1 MPFFS
6 RTSESEKEYDTSDGS
21 SDDLEQSQATAQQP
35 SSEESD
41 SDEEKSSSARFCTT
55 IRCIIVTAVVVVG
68 ASIGVSLIMT
78 NDPNPLNY
86 FIPVDPPG
94 AKEATA
100 GAGPGFFL
108 RDSMALEAA
117 SNAEVCVIQV
127 MSARSLSN
135 RMFQVRP
142 KKNAQLSAV
151 SKALSDLFPHVD
163 FETFSYAHNMLNQIA
178 EDDPA
183 KFIEVEREL
192 KTAWVA
198 RTRLMLESIQTK
210 KILFWFSERA
220 PNEGPDN
227 HDKKTKLKYPH
238 YVDQAMLDAV
248 TPFVDKVV
256 YCISSE
262 GLPQSL
268 LVDGE
273 AVLQTPFGMPV
284 RENRYYP
291 SPEMHQQA
299 AEVLGR
305 PVYDL
310 LRAER
315 TPQKEPGV
323 LV

>member
-1 MPFFS
+1 MTYQKPDNAFIDYQPYKWGRLNQMYRGPRPDFGQPYIACLGAAQTFGRYAETPFPAHLA
-6 RTSESEKEYDTSDGS
+6 KM
-21 SDDLEQSQATAQQP
+21 L
-35 SSEESD
+35 
-41 SDEEKSSSARFCTT
+41 
-55 IRCIIVTAVVVVG
+55 
-68 ASIGVSLIMT
+68 GV
-78 NDPNPLNY
+78 
-86 FIPVDPPG
+86 PVANLG
-94 AKEATA
+94 TA

-135 RMFQVRP
+135 RLFQVRP
-142 KKNAQLSAV
+142 QKNEQLSAV

-178 EDDPA
+178 EEEPA

-198 RTRLMLESIQTK
+198 RTRLMLESIQTR

-220 PNEGPDN
+220 PNERPDGKDARTN
-227 HDKKTKLKYPH
+227 LKYPH

-310 LRAER
+310 LKAER
-315 TPQKEPGV
+315 APQRTPNV

>member
-1 MPFFS
+1 MTYQKPDKAFIDYNTYKWGRLNQVYRGPKPDFDQPYIACLGAAQTFGRYADNPFPAQLA
-6 RTSESEKEYDTSDGS
+6 GS
-21 SDDLEQSQATAQQP
+21 LGMQVANL
-35 SSEESD
+35 
-41 SDEEKSSSARFCTT
+41 
-55 IRCIIVTAVVVVG
+55 G
-68 ASIGVSLIMT
+68 
-78 NDPNPLNY
+78 
-86 FIPVDPPG
+86 
-94 AKEATA
+94 TA

-142 KKNAQLSAV
+142 KKNAQLKAV

-178 EDDPA
+178 EENPT
-183 KFIEVEREL
+183 KFIEVEKEL

-198 RTRLMLESIQTK
+198 RTRLLLESIHTK

-220 PNEGPDN
+220 PNEEKSGKI
-227 HDKKTKLKYPH
+227 KKSMLKYPH

-268 LVDGE
+268 LIDGE
-273 AVLQTPFGMPV
+273 TVLQSPFGMPV

-299 AEVLGR
+299 AEALGR

-310 LRAER
+310 LKAER
-315 TPQKEPGV
+315 APQKESNV

>member
-1 MPFFS
+1 
-6 RTSESEKEYDTSDGS
+6 
-21 SDDLEQSQATAQQP
+21 
-35 SSEESD
+35 
-41 SDEEKSSSARFCTT
+41 
-55 IRCIIVTAVVVVG
+55 
-68 ASIGVSLIMT
+68 
-78 NDPNPLNY
+78 
-86 FIPVDPPG
+86 
-94 AKEATA
+94 
-100 GAGPGFFL
+100 
-108 RDSMALEAA
+108 MALEAA
-117 SNAEVCVIQV
+117 SNAEVCIIQV

-142 KKNAQLSAV
+142 KKNAQLAAV
-151 SKALSDLFPHVD
+151 SKALSDLFLHVD
-163 FETFSYAHNMLNQIA
+163 FETFSYAHNILNQIA
-178 EDDPA
+178 EEDGE
-183 KFIEVEREL
+183 KFIEVEKEL

-220 PNEGPDN
+220 PNEEPRTA
-227 HDKKTKLKYPH
+227 DKKTKLKYPH

-256 YCISSE
+256 YCISNE

-268 LVDGE
+268 LIDGE

-310 LRAER
+310 LKAER
-315 TPQKEPGV
+315 APQQDPKV

>member
-1 MPFFS
+1 MTYQKPDRAFINYQAYKWGRLGQIYRGPKPDFDQPYIACIGAAQTFGRYVDHPF
-6 RTSESEKEYDTSDGS
+6 
-21 SDDLEQSQATAQQP
+21 
-35 SSEESD
+35 
-41 SDEEKSSSARFCTT
+41 
-55 IRCIIVTAVVVVG
+55 
-68 ASIGVSLIMT
+68 ASLLKAGLGMEVANLGT
-78 NDPNPLNY
+78 
-86 FIPVDPPG
+86 G
-94 AKEATA
+94 

-117 SNAEVCVIQV
+117 SSAEVCVIQV

-135 RMFQVRP
+135 RLFQVKP
-142 KKNAQLSAV
+142 KRNAQLKAV

-178 EDDPA
+178 EEDPS
-183 KFIEVEREL
+183 KFIEVEKEL

-198 RTRLMLESIQTK
+198 RTRLLLESIHTK

-220 PNEGPDN
+220 PNEETRHRAN
-227 HDKKTKLKYPH
+227 KAMLKYPH

-273 AVLQTPFGMPV
+273 PVLQSPFGMPV

-291 SPEMHQQA
+291 SPEMHVQA
-299 AEVLGR
+299 AEALAR

-310 LRAER
+310 LKADKSTAKSE
-315 TPQKEPGV
+315 GV

>member
-1 MPFFS
+1 MLFRS
-6 RTSESEKEYDTSDGS
+6 
-21 SDDLEQSQATAQQP
+21 
-35 SSEESD
+35 
-41 SDEEKSSSARFCTT
+41 
-55 IRCIIVTAVVVVG
+55 
-68 ASIGVSLIMT
+68 
-78 NDPNPLNY
+78 
-86 FIPVDPPG
+86 PVANLG
-94 AKEATA
+94 TA

-178 EDDPA
+178 EENPA

-198 RTRLMLESIQTK
+198 RTRLMLESIHTK

-220 PNEGPDN
+220 PNEEPAKSDR
-227 HDKKTKLKYPH
+227 TSILKYPH

-256 YCISSE
+256 YCISDE

-268 LVDGE
+268 LIDGE
-273 AVLQTPFGMPV
+273 AVLQSPFGMPV

-310 LRAER
+310 LKAER
-315 TPQKEPGV
+315 APQRESNV

>member
-1 MPFFS
+1 MTYQKPDQAFIDYDSYTWGRLNQVYRGPKPNFDEPYVACLGAAQTFGRYADTPFPS
-6 RTSESEKEYDTSDGS
+6 QLADT
-21 SDDLEQSQATAQQP
+21 L
-35 SSEESD
+35 
-41 SDEEKSSSARFCTT
+41 R
-55 IRCIIVTAVVVVG
+55 
-68 ASIGVSLIMT
+68 
-78 NDPNPLNY
+78 
-86 FIPVDPPG
+86 IPVANLG
-94 AKEATA
+94 TG

-108 RDSMALEAA
+108 RDSMVLEAA

-142 KKNAQLSAV
+142 KKNAQLKAV

-178 EDDPA
+178 EEDPS

-198 RTRLMLESIQTK
+198 RTRLLLESIQTK

-220 PNEGPDN
+220 PNEDPSMQDE
-227 HDKKTKLKYPH
+227 KSKLKYPH

-256 YCISSE
+256 YCISSQ
-262 GLPQSL
+262 GMPQSL
-268 LVDGE
+268 LIDGE
-273 AVLQTPFGMPV
+273 AVLQSPFGMPV

-299 AEVLGR
+299 AEALAR

-310 LRAER
+310 ITAER
-315 TPQKEPGV
+315 APQQDSNV
-323 LV
+323 LI

>member
-1 MPFFS
+1 MTYQKPDRAFIDYKAYKWGRLNQIYRGPKPKFDDPYIACLGAAQTFGRYVENPFPSQLADILKMPVANL
-6 RTSESEKEYDTSDGS
+6 G
-21 SDDLEQSQATAQQP
+21 
-35 SSEESD
+35 
-41 SDEEKSSSARFCTT
+41 
-55 IRCIIVTAVVVVG
+55 
-68 ASIGVSLIMT
+68 
-78 NDPNPLNY
+78 
-86 FIPVDPPG
+86 
-94 AKEATA
+94 TA

-117 SNAEVCVIQV
+117 SNAEVCIIQV

-142 KKNAQLSAV
+142 KKNAQLAAV

-178 EDDPA
+178 EEDGE

-220 PNEGPDN
+220 PNEEPQTK
-227 HDKKTKLKYPH
+227 DKKTKLKYPH

-248 TPFVDKVV
+248 TPFVDKIV

-299 AEVLGR
+299 AEALGR

-310 LRAER
+310 LKAER
-315 TPQKEPGV
+315 APQQDPSV